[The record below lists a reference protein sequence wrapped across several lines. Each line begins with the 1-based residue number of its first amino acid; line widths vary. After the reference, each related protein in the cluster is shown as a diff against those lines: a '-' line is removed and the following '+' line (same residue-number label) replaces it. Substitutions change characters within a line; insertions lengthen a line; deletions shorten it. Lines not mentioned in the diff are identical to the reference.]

1 MLAGAGEIAAVGR
14 TRNFDQA
21 LGAAADGTDVLTDR
35 RAASARAPSTA
46 ERAIHG
52 NQYCIMTRNPA
63 ELIGTRLA
71 PTPEQGMSEVV
82 RRESAV
88 EYFKEL
94 VDAAIL
100 HQRLSATESA
110 SFYVVQ
116 LLAGFLRRP
125 VGADGGD
132 SPLAIRL
139 AQVLESGGARQRNA
153 LREIGD
159 VSLFVS
165 GFFADS
171 LNRKTVDVDYY
182 VSIGGY
188 AYNALSRVEGG
199 TFSPVFAELADKFVG
214 FVDVLSEVSERASCA
229 SNADL
234 LRLYE
239 RWLRTGSPR
248 SGQLLAER
256 GVVPNSSLKG
266 LKVQ

>member
-1 MLAGAGEIAAVGR
+1 
-14 TRNFDQA
+14 
-21 LGAAADGTDVLTDR
+21 
-35 RAASARAPSTA
+35 
-46 ERAIHG
+46 
-52 NQYCIMTRNPA
+52 
-63 ELIGTRLA
+63 
-71 PTPEQGMSEVV
+71 MSDVV

-94 VDAAIL
+94 VDAAIA
-100 HQRLSATESA
+100 HQRLSATQSA
-110 SFYVVQ
+110 SFYIVQ
-116 LLAGFLRRP
+116 LLAGFVRRP
-125 VGADGGD
+125 SVDGSDPRGPEA
-132 SPLAIRL
+132 PLAVRL
-139 AQVLESGGARQRNA
+139 AQVLEAGGTRRRSE

-188 AYNALSRVEGG
+188 AYNALSRVERD
-199 TFSPVFAELADKFVG
+199 TLSAVFAELADKFAG

-266 LKVQ
+266 LKIH